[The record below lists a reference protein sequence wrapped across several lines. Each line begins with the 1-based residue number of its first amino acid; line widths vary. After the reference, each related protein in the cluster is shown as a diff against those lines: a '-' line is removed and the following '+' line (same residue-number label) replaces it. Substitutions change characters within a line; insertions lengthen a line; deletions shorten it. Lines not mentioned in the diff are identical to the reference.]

1 MLLLR
6 YALAEAVAGS
16 AGGAAKTIAT
26 YPFDLATTRRECGLE
41 AFAPLNEEINNWRDC
56 YFRGLLTSL
65 ILVIPYA
72 LIFHFAYVLGASNI
86 KSQIKKDLIG
96 SAIGSL
102 AASVVGVP
110 SECAKKRIQ
119 LGATPRSALSG
130 GISLFDGYLA
140 LLLRNVPYN
149 SMNFGT
155 FSLISR
161 LVPNLP
167 SAFAG
172 AIAGLCTAAVTHPLD
187 VILTRIQTSRLS
199 TTRQRPSSLLQ
210 VALSLD
216 FPSLFRGLFVRLLS
230 YAPASLIFFSVFD
243 PVRSV
248 FYTALCL
255 H

>member
-1 MLLLR
+1 
-6 YALAEAVAGS
+6 
-16 AGGAAKTIAT
+16 
-26 YPFDLATTRRECGLE
+26 
-41 AFAPLNEEINNWRDC
+41 
-56 YFRGLLTSL
+56 
-65 ILVIPYA
+65 
-72 LIFHFAYVLGASNI
+72 
-86 KSQIKKDLIG
+86 
-96 SAIGSL
+96 
-102 AASVVGVP
+102 
-110 SECAKKRIQ
+110 
-119 LGATPRSALSG
+119 
-130 GISLFDGYLA
+130 
-140 LLLRNVPYN
+140 
-149 SMNFGT
+149 MNFGT